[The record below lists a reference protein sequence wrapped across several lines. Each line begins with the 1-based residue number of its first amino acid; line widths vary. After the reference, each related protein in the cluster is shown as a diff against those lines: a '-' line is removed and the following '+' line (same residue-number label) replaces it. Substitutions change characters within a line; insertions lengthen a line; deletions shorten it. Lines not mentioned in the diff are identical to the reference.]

1 MQIKFAEVPF
11 EERIVRL
18 EYAWLNAQQREAPL
32 IVFLHEALGT
42 LAQWRDFPQRLCDAG
57 GFRGLLYS
65 RYGHGGSTARPPRA
79 PWPLDYLEREA
90 RLLPE
95 FLRAVGATAKPWLFG
110 HSDGASI
117 ALIHAATFP
126 DSLAGAVVLA
136 PHIFVEDATIAG
148 VVAARR
154 SYETT
159 DLRRRLGRYHP
170 DPDDAFW
177 RWHDRWVD
185 PQFRGWNIEAVIPAI
200 RCPLLAIQGEDD
212 EYATMAQLDGI
223 EQKVP
228 QVELLKLAACRH
240 SPHRDQPQ
248 KVTEVVSRFIR
259 TAALDSDI
267 S

>member
-1 MQIKFAEVPF
+1 MQIEFAEVPF

-18 EYAWLNAQQREAPL
+18 EYVWLNAQQRDAPL

-57 GFRGLLYS
+57 GFRGLLCS
-65 RYGHGGSTARPPRA
+65 RYGHGGSTPRA
-79 PWPLDYLEREA
+79 QWPLDYLEREA
-90 RLLPE
+90 RELLPE
-95 FLRAVGATAKPWLFG
+95 FLRAVGADARPWLLG

-117 ALIHAATFP
+117 ALIYAATFA
-126 DSLAGAVVLA
+126 DALTGAVVMA

-148 VVAARR
+148 VVSARR

-159 DLRRRLGRYHP
+159 DLRQRLGRSHP
-170 DPDDAFW
+170 DPDAAFW

-185 PQFRGWNIEAVIPAI
+185 PTFRSWNIEALLPAI

-223 EQKVP
+223 ERWVP
-228 QVELLKLAACRH
+228 QAELLKLAACRH
-240 SPHRDQPQ
+240 SPHR
-248 KVTEVVSRFIR
+248 
-259 TAALDSDI
+259 
-267 S
+267 